1 VRRLEEKLLLEKTR
15 NIGIVAHIDAGKT
28 TTTERILFYT
38 GKVYKIGEV
47 DEGSATMDW
56 MPQEKERGITIS
68 SAVTTCYW
76 REHRINIIDTPGHVD
91 FTAEVERALRVLDGI
106 VAIFCGVAGVQPQS
120 ETVWRQASKY
130 KIPRIVYVNKMDRSG
145 ANFLRVVNMIRERL
159 SANAVPVQ
167 LPIGEEDKFKGV
179 IDLIE
184 MKAIY
189 YYDEMGLAMEVTDI
203 PEEFLEQSLRQ
214 REILLEN
221 LAELDDT
228 IMGKYLEGEEITKEE
243 IINALR
249 RNTIDNKIIP
259 VLCGT
264 SYKNKGIQP
273 LLDAIVDFLP
283 SPLDI
288 PPVEGINPLTQQK
301 EYRETSSTA
310 PLSALAFK
318 IVADPYVGKLTY
330 VRVYS
335 GKLVPGSYVFNIN
348 KNRKERIARILRMHA
363 NKREELDML
372 GAGDLGALVGLKDTV
387 TGETLCDEKY
397 PILLEPMSFPEPVIS
412 IAVEPK
418 TREDEEK
425 LQSAL
430 SKLTDEDP
438 TLKWKVDEETGQSI
452 LSGMGELHLEII
464 IDRLL
469 REFNVGVNVG
479 RPQVAYKETIR
490 EKAIAEGR
498 YIRQTGGRGQYGHV
512 WLEVEPLER
521 GKGREFVNKIVG
533 GVIPKEFIPAIE
545 AGVME
550 ALDGGIYAG
559 YPVIDIRVTLFDGS
573 YHEVDSSEMAFK
585 IAASQAVKAAILKAN
600 PIILEPIMKVE
611 VIIPDNYTGE
621 VMSDLMAR
629 RAHIKDMELDGSTRV
644 IRVLVPL
651 NEMFGYATDLR
662 SLTQGRG
669 SYTMEFSHYGEV
681 PQGILEGGKISKY
694 G

>member
-1 VRRLEEKLLLEKTR
+1 MLEKTR

-611 VIIPDNYTGE
+611 VTIPDNYTGE

>member
-1 VRRLEEKLLLEKTR
+1 LLEKTR

-372 GAGDLGALVGLKDTV
+372 EAGDLGALVGLKDTV

>member
-1 VRRLEEKLLLEKTR
+1 MLEKTR

-189 YYDEMGLAMEVTDI
+189 YDDEMGLAMEVTDI

>member
-1 VRRLEEKLLLEKTR
+1 MRRLEEKLLLEKTR

>member
-1 VRRLEEKLLLEKTR
+1 MEEKLLLEKTR

>member
-1 VRRLEEKLLLEKTR
+1 MLEKTR

>member
-1 VRRLEEKLLLEKTR
+1 MRRLEEKLLLEKTR

-68 SAVTTCYW
+68 SAVTTCFW
-76 REHRINIIDTPGHVD
+76 RQYRINIIDTPGHVD

>member
-1 VRRLEEKLLLEKTR
+1 LLEKTR

-498 YIRQTGGRGQYGHV
+498 YIRQTGGRGQYGNV

>member
-1 VRRLEEKLLLEKTR
+1 
-15 NIGIVAHIDAGKT
+15 
-28 TTTERILFYT
+28 
-38 GKVYKIGEV
+38 
-47 DEGSATMDW
+47 
-56 MPQEKERGITIS
+56 
-68 SAVTTCYW
+68 
-76 REHRINIIDTPGHVD
+76 DTPGHVD

>member
-1 VRRLEEKLLLEKTR
+1 MEEKILLKNTR

-28 TTTERILFYT
+28 TTTERMLFYT

-56 MPQEKERGITIS
+56 MVQEKERGITIT
-68 SAVTTCYW
+68 SAVTTCFW
-76 REHRINIIDTPGHVD
+76 RNSRINIIDTPGHVD

-120 ETVWRQASKY
+120 ETVWRQASRY
-130 KIPRIVYVNKMDRSG
+130 KVPRIAYINKMDRSG
-145 ANFLRVVNMIRERL
+145 ANFLKVVNMMKEKL
-159 SANAVPVQ
+159 NANVVPIQ
-167 LPIGEEDKFKGV
+167 IPIGEEDRFVGI
-179 IDLIE
+179 IDLIRL
-184 MKAIY
+184 KAIY
-189 YYDEMGLAMEVTDI
+189 YRDELGLEMEVTDV
-203 PEEFLEQSLRQ
+203 PSDMMETALRH
-214 REILLEN
+214 RELLLES
-221 LAELDDT
+221 LAELDDS
-228 IMGKYLEGEEITKEE
+228 IMGKYLEGMEISEDE
-243 IINALR
+243 ILSTIR
-249 RNTIDNKIIP
+249 RYTIENNMVP
-259 VLCGT
+259 VLCGS
-264 SYKNKGIQP
+264 SYKNKGVQL

-283 SPLDI
+283 SPIDI
-288 PPVEGINPLTQQK
+288 PSVKGINPSTQ
-301 EYRETSSTA
+301 EEEVRETSYDA

-318 IVADPYVGKLTY
+318 VMSDPYVGKLTY

-335 GKLVPGSYVFNIN
+335 GRLIPGTYVYNAN

-363 NKREELDML
+363 NRREEIDFL
-372 GAGDLGALVGLKDTV
+372 GAGDLGAVVGLKDTT
-387 TGETLCDEKY
+387 TGETLCDEKF
-397 PILLEPMSFPEPVIS
+397 PILLESMHFPEPVIS

-418 TREDEEK
+418 TRDDEEK
-425 LQSAL
+425 LQTAL
-430 SKLTDEDP
+430 LKLTEEDP

-464 IDRLL
+464 ADRLL
-469 REFNVGVNVG
+469 REFNVGVNIG

-490 EKAIAEGR
+490 NKAVAEGR

-521 GKGREFVNKIVG
+521 GKGREFVNKITG

-550 ALDGGIYAG
+550 ALDGGVYTG
-559 YPVIDIRVTLFDGS
+559 YPLIDIRVTLFDGS

-585 IAASQAVKAAILKAN
+585 IAASQALKSAVLKAD
-600 PIILEPIMKVE
+600 PLILEPIMKVE
-611 VIIPDNYTGE
+611 IVMPDVYTGD
-621 VMSDLMAR
+621 VMGDLMAR
-629 RAHIKDMELDGSTRV
+629 RSHVLDMDLDGTTRI

-681 PQGILEGGKISKY
+681 PQGILEGGKINRY

>member
-1 VRRLEEKLLLEKTR
+1 LLEKTR